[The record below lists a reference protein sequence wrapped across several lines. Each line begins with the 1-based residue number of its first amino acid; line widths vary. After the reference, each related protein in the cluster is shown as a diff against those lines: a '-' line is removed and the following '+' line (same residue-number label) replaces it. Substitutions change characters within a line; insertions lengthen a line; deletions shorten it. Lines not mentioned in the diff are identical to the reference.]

1 MLYCVMFF
9 FFKQKT
15 AYDMRISDWSSDV
28 CSSDLARATYGSFN
42 AYQLQGALNLPI
54 ITDVLGLRLVGG
66 YAKSDGYMRNGYC
79 YGPVVTFGPSKYAGV
94 SGCGDGRRI
103 GGTDVFSGRAKLLW
117 EPNSDI
123 SAPNGS
129 ASCRESVCQ

>member
-1 MLYCVMFF
+1 MDRHCGE
-9 FFKQKT
+9 
-15 AYDMRISDWSSDV
+15 
-28 CSSDLARATYGSFN
+28 ARATYVSFN

-103 GGTDVFSGRAKLLW
+103 GGTDVFSGRAKLPW
-117 EPNSDI
+117 EPTSQI
-123 SAPNGS
+123 GRGS
-129 ASCRESVCQ
+129 CKERVCTDVEHMAVAVHLKKNNKL

>member
-1 MLYCVMFF
+1 MDRHCGE
-9 FFKQKT
+9 
-15 AYDMRISDWSSDV
+15 
-28 CSSDLARATYGSFN
+28 ARATYVSFN

-94 SGCGDGRRI
+94 SGRSAEHTPEPQSLMRI
-103 GGTDVFSGRAKLLW
+103 SYAVFCLKKK
-117 EPNSDI
+117 N
-123 SAPNGS
+123 
-129 ASCRESVCQ
+129 ASTF

>member
-1 MLYCVMFF
+1 MDRHCGE
-9 FFKQKT
+9 
-15 AYDMRISDWSSDV
+15 
-28 CSSDLARATYGSFN
+28 ARATYVSFN

-54 ITDVLGLRLVGG
+54 ITAVLGLRLVGG

-117 EPNSDI
+117 EPTSDI
-123 SAPNGS
+123 SALLQYAIIRAHSEPTVALEDPPTGN
-129 ASCRESVCQ
+129 